1 MTAINSKQ
9 INTRQF
15 TLDHIGIAVN
25 DLDSAVKK
33 YANFFPCTVSKREI
47 VESQQVEIVFIHL
60 PDSKIELI
68 APIIITPVKETS
80 NTLIPTSIEKF
91 LQKRGPGLHH
101 LCYNVGD
108 IEAEL
113 KNFEALGAELID
125 KTPRI
130 GAEGKL
136 VAFINPKSF
145 DGVLVE
151 LKNMER

>member
-1 MTAINSKQ
+1 MSTL
-9 INTRQF
+9 NTNF

-25 DLDSAVKK
+25 DIDPALEK
-33 YANFFPCTVSKREI
+33 YTRFFPCTISKKEI
-47 VESQQVEIVFIHL
+47 IESQQVEIVFIQL

-68 APIIITPVKETS
+68 APIKRSSDTS
-80 NTLIPTSIEKF
+80 KTTSIEKF

-101 LCYNVGD
+101 LCYNVTN
-108 IEAEL
+108 IETEL
-113 KNFEALGAELID
+113 KNFESLGAELID